1 MCQIS
6 VLIYDV
12 YILFK
17 TDFTPHSEH
26 LLCLQ
31 GGYMAAKVSKL
42 QEQFKLDA
50 PKEKQKEGS
59 SSNIFC
65 GVSIY
70 VNGYTGNC
78 ALCKVLLKNTCS
90 ELHRI

>member
-1 MCQIS
+1 
-6 VLIYDV
+6 
-12 YILFK
+12 
-17 TDFTPHSEH
+17 
-26 LLCLQ
+26 
-31 GGYMAAKVSKL
+31 MAAKVSKL

-78 ALCKVLLKNTCS
+78 VLCKVLLKTHVQNYIGYERSDFGNLDLASVCNA
-90 ELHRI
+90 H

>member
-1 MCQIS
+1 
-6 VLIYDV
+6 
-12 YILFK
+12 
-17 TDFTPHSEH
+17 
-26 LLCLQ
+26 
-31 GGYMAAKVSKL
+31 MAAKVSKL
-42 QEQFKLDA
+42 HEQFKLDA

-70 VNGYTGNC
+70 VNGYTGKI
-78 ALCKVLLKNTCS
+78 L

>member
-1 MCQIS
+1 
-6 VLIYDV
+6 
-12 YILFK
+12 
-17 TDFTPHSEH
+17 
-26 LLCLQ
+26 
-31 GGYMAAKVSKL
+31 MAAKVSKL

-70 VNGYTGNC
+70 VNGYTGNTV
-78 ALCKVLLKNTCS
+78 LCKVLLKNTCS

>member
-1 MCQIS
+1 
-6 VLIYDV
+6 
-12 YILFK
+12 
-17 TDFTPHSEH
+17 
-26 LLCLQ
+26 
-31 GGYMAAKVSKL
+31 MAAKVSKL

-50 PKEKQKEGS
+50 PKEKQKEGL

-70 VNGYTGNC
+70 VNGYTGNIM
-78 ALCKVLLKNTCS
+78 LCEVLLKITCS